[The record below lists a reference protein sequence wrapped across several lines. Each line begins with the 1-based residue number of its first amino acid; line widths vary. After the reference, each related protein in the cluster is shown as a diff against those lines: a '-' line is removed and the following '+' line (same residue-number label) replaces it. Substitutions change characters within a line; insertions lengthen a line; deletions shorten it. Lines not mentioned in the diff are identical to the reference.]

1 MMNTRGMYRG
11 GYPGSNNAAIEGM
24 TLKYDF
30 GRLID
35 RRGTGAVKW
44 DMRQQLFGR
53 DVLPMWVADMDFAIA
68 DPITA
73 ALEKRIAHPV
83 YGYAA
88 VSPSLVEAVV
98 ARLERKYNWPVKAEW
113 LVFTPGVISALAAA
127 LKAFTHPGDAVVIND
142 PVYHPFWSLVP
153 GAGCRAAASPLKFET
168 GEYRF
173 DVKDLKKSFAPPGS
187 GFMAAPRPKAMI
199 LCSPHNPVGSVWTRQ
214 ELVDVGKIAID
225 AGAVVI
231 SDEVHCELL
240 FDGLKHTPFASISE
254 EFAQNSVVCM
264 SASKTFNLAGLAA
277 SVIIIPSP
285 RLRADFQAARSG
297 ILPNPDIL
305 SMTALEAA
313 FRDGDEWLEQLLVYL
328 QGNLDFLADFFEKR
342 IPRIKV
348 IRPQGTY
355 LVWLDCRGL
364 GLDRKGLREFF
375 IQKSGIGLDEGH
387 RFGAAGEGFMRMNI
401 ACPRSVLEEALRK
414 IEIAAIGS

>member
-1 MMNTRGMYRG
+1 M
-11 GYPGSNNAAIEGM
+11 
-24 TLKYDF
+24 KYDF

-53 DVLPMWVADMDFAIA
+53 ADVLPMWVADMDFAIA

-88 VSPSLVEAVV
+88 VSPSLVDAVV
-98 ARLERKYNWPVKAEW
+98 ARFWRKYAWRVEPEW
-113 LVFTPGVISALAAA
+113 LVFTPGVISALGAA

-153 GAGCRAAASPLKFET
+153 GAGCRIAASPLQFE
-168 GEYRF
+168 GGRYRF
-173 DVKDLKKSFAPPGS
+173 DLEDLKRRFAPPWS
-187 GFMAAPRPKAMI
+187 GFMAAPQPKALI
-199 LCSPHNPVGSVWTRQ
+199 LCSPHNPVGRVWTKD
-214 ELVDVGKIAID
+214 ELTDVGRAVID

-277 SVIIIPSP
+277 SVIIIPNP

-313 FRDGDEWLEQLLVYL
+313 FRDGDEWLEQLLAYL
-328 QGNLDFLADFFEKR
+328 QGNLDFLADFFERR
-342 IPRIKV
+342 IPRIKA

-364 GLDRKGLREFF
+364 GLDRKDLREFF
-375 IQKSGIGLDEGH
+375 IHRAGLGLDEGH

-414 IEIAAIGS
+414 IEIAAIRG